1 MSFKKTRKNL
11 TLITPWCSKK
21 GKDLIEGGDLIESED
36 LNEGE
41 DLIEGGD
48 LMH

>member
-21 GKDLIEGGDLIESED
+21 GKDLIESED